1 MWYFYNT
8 SWLDQRGEA
17 EKNWQDSGQT
27 GRLHNKVIK
36 WNMKYFTASLDNAWL
51 RPISP
56 QGLKFRSKTSLQ
68 AFLLK
73 NGQEDLNINLFNFS
87 ASKDDELIAPFK
99 AMQKRRKEKEQ
110 QYDAPGVSKSP
121 LNTSAR
127 TCHALSSTVH
137 AVNDSGDS
145 DHIVPEKMQK
155 IPSAS
160 CTVDDVAQKKS
171 PHRAGLLREKI
182 LRLVPNQQNA
192 CKEKQAGSLSVPTLN
207 LEPPADGEN
216 KSEDVQGGK
225 ERQVDSRGGND
236 SEHDAGANSV
246 GTEVLSPKI
255 SGGSCAQEADSQNS
269 KHDLQWQLVK
279 ADFQV
284 VFFFIFTEFSSYNVQ

>member
-1 MWYFYNT
+1 
-8 SWLDQRGEA
+8 
-17 EKNWQDSGQT
+17 
-27 GRLHNKVIK
+27 
-36 WNMKYFTASLDNAWL
+36 
-51 RPISP
+51 
-56 QGLKFRSKTSLQ
+56 
-68 AFLLK
+68 
-73 NGQEDLNINLFNFS
+73 
-87 ASKDDELIAPFK
+87 
-99 AMQKRRKEKEQ
+99 MQKRRKEKEQ

-127 TCHALSSTVH
+127 TCYALRSTVH

-160 CTVDDVAQKKS
+160 CTVDDVARKKS

-192 CKEKQAGSLSVPTLN
+192 CTEKQAGSLSVPTLN
-207 LEPPADGEN
+207 LEPPAEGDN

-225 ERQVDSRGGND
+225 ERQVDSRGANESD

-255 SGGSCAQEADSQNS
+255 SGGSCAQVADSQNS
-269 KHDLQWQLVK
+269 KYDLQ
-279 ADFQV
+279 
-284 VFFFIFTEFSSYNVQ
+284 